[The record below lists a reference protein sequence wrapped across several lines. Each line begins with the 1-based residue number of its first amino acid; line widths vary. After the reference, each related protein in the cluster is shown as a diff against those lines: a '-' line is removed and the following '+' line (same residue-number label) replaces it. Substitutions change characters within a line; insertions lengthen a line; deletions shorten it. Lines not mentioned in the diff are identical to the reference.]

1 MTTTTGSTTSA
12 TTRFSTD
19 HVPLKD
25 RLEVTREVLGRAY
38 LRLDLEPLGETP
50 YSASFEQ
57 RSWSWASL
65 IFAETDAV
73 SFARTSEL
81 LRDGDGDFRLTHVE
95 GARVL
100 VASRDCTDELTG
112 DDAVLACNGVPT
124 TSRLLARGR
133 VSSLRLPHDRLA
145 AAVPRLEDRP
155 IRRIAPGSAALHLLK
170 GYTAIL
176 RRAPWT
182 SAPKLDHQVAQHLID
197 LTAIALGAGQETLER
212 ATGGALRAARL
223 AMIRAD
229 VLARLSEARLSAKT
243 VAKRHGLTDR
253 YVHMLFEETGQT
265 FSRFVE
271 EERLKRAFA
280 LLTDP
285 TRPSMRIG
293 EIASQVGYSEHSVFT
308 RAFRRRFGDTPGNV
322 RHRKR

>member
-1 MTTTTGSTTSA
+1 
-12 TTRFSTD
+12 
-19 HVPLKD
+19 
-25 RLEVTREVLGRAY
+25 
-38 LRLDLEPLGETP
+38 
-50 YSASFEQ
+50 
-57 RSWSWASL
+57 
-65 IFAETDAV
+65 
-73 SFARTSEL
+73 
-81 LRDGDGDFRLTHVE
+81 
-95 GARVL
+95 
-100 VASRDCTDELTG
+100 
-112 DDAVLACNGVPT
+112 
-124 TSRLLARGR
+124 
-133 VSSLRLPHDRLA
+133 
-145 AAVPRLEDRP
+145 
-155 IRRIAPGSAALHLLK
+155 
-170 GYTAIL
+170 
-176 RRAPWT
+176 
-182 SAPKLDHQVAQHLID
+182 
-197 LTAIALGAGQETLER
+197 
-212 ATGGALRAARL
+212 
-223 AMIRAD
+223 MIRAD